1 MNLRPVVH
9 KLILVEVSRSLR
21 VKALV
26 HSSVKLFHLNGL
38 LKQGNLVQVIM
49 RFNSWVLPS
58 Q

>member
-9 KLILVEVSRSLR
+9 KLIPVEVSRCLR

-26 HSSVKLFHLNGL
+26 HSSVKLSRLNG
-38 LKQGNLVQVIM
+38 QENLVQVIM
-49 RFNSWVLPS
+49 RFSSCVLLS

>member
-1 MNLRPVVH
+1 MDLRPVVH

-26 HSSVKLFHLNGL
+26 HSSVKLSHLNG
-38 LKQGNLVQVIM
+38 QENLVQVIM
-49 RFNSWVLPS
+49 RFNSWVLLS